1 MGSLVLVALI
11 AGCGGGGPPSYT
23 VQGTVT
29 YAEKPVPT
37 GWVIFLAS
45 DEQRSTAEIGT
56 DGQYQTELPA
66 GKYQIGISA
75 PRVSD
80 KTAMEAFDERP
91 MMPHVPYRFAMP
103 KSSGLSA
110 TIEANDG
117 NRVDLTLKQQKRRRR
132 RR

>member
-1 MGSLVLVALI
+1 MEQFGIKVATVSSNRLATTFEPGSLAQILWCQVIAGRFVMGSLVLVALF

-56 DGQYQTELPA
+56 DGQYQRNSPQGNTKLA
-66 GKYQIGISA
+66 F
-75 PRVSD
+75 PRRVCL
-80 KTAMEAFDERP
+80 TRP
-91 MMPHVPYRFAMP
+91 PWRH
-103 KSSGLSA
+103 
-110 TIEANDG
+110 
-117 NRVDLTLKQQKRRRR
+117 LTNVR
-132 RR
+132 